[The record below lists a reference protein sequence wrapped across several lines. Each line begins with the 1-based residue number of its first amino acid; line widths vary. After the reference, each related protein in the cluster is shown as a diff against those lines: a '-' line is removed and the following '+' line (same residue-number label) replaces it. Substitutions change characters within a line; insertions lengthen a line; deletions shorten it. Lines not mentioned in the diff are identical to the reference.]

1 MTALL
6 ESISAREL
14 LVPLVAAPLI
24 GALLCVFLKR
34 RISDYVAA
42 IFAAITLVIAL
53 GAIGHVFTNLGATI
67 KLPLATLPHF
77 AGETRAAPLVFE
89 LSLDALG
96 ALMLFV
102 VTVIGFLVVL
112 YSSEY
117 LSARNVEHP
126 VTNGKGRY
134 YAWLL
139 LFLGAMVG
147 IALAGNFFQLFIFW
161 EITTLCSWALIAYY
175 QDEASLR
182 AGFKALIMT
191 AIGGLFFLLA
201 LVLLYLNLDTNPFAF
216 DALGRVA
223 PGVRTVIF
231 VFLLI
236 GAWAKAAQFPF
247 FTWLPDAM
255 TAPTPISCY
264 LHAAAMVKAGVYLI
278 ARVVSASYGL
288 SYGVGLLMGL
298 MALATIFIAV
308 FLFLFQDDLKK
319 ILALSTIAHLGY
331 ILIGFALGIWGS
343 TTAFEGGLLH
353 IAAHGC
359 GKGLL
364 FLSVGMIGYATGSR
378 RVSELS
384 GLGRKLPVVAL
395 AFFVGAFTVT
405 GVPPLAGFWS
415 KFLILTGGLQLGGIG
430 TVIAILLLVESMIAF
445 GFFLW
450 IGQRVFFGEPSPA
463 AAQVNSS
470 TPVMSIVVIIL
481 AILCLIVPIFAFPL
495 IHHIPLGM

>member
-1 MTALL
+1 M
-6 ESISAREL
+6 
-14 LVPLVAAPLI
+14 
-24 GALLCVFLKR
+24 FLKR

-42 IFAAITLVIAL
+42 IFAAITLVLAI
-53 GAIGHVFTNLGATI
+53 GAIGDVFGNLSRTI
-67 KLPLATLPHF
+67 SVPLGTLPSI
-77 AGETRAAPLVFE
+77 AGETKAAPLVFE
-89 LSLDALG
+89 LSIDALG
-96 ALMLFV
+96 ALMLFI
-102 VTVIGFLVVL
+102 VTVIGFLVVV

-117 LSARNVEHP
+117 LSPNNVEHP
-126 VTNGKGRY
+126 SGQAKGRY
-134 YAWLL
+134 YACLL

-161 EITTLCSWALIAYY
+161 EITTICSWALISHY

-191 AIGGLFFLLA
+191 AIGGLFFILA
-201 LVLLYLNLDTNPFAF
+201 LVVMYLSADSHPFAF
-216 DALGRVA
+216 DVLGRVS
-223 PGVRTVIF
+223 PGARTTIF

-236 GAWAKAAQFPF
+236 AAWAKAAQFPF

-255 TAPTPISCY
+255 AAPTPISCY
-264 LHAAAMVKAGVYLI
+264 LHAAAMVKAGVYLM
-278 ARVVSASYGL
+278 ARTVSASYGL
-288 SYGVGLLMGL
+288 SYGVGLLMGI

-331 ILIGFALGIWGS
+331 ILIACAMGIWDS
-343 TTAFEGGLLH
+343 TTAFQGGLLH

-364 FLSVGMIGYATGSR
+364 FLSVGMLTYYTGTR

-384 GLGRKLPVVAL
+384 GVGRKLPIVAL

-415 KFLILTGGLQLGGIG
+415 KFLILTGGLQLGGVG
-430 TVIAILLLVESMIAF
+430 AVIAILLLVESMIAF

-450 IGQRVFFGEPSPA
+450 IGQRVFFGQPSPA
-463 AAQVNSS
+463 MAQVHSS
-470 TPVMSIVVIIL
+470 TPVMGTVVIIL
-481 AILCLIVPIFAFPL
+481 AILCLVVPIFVFPL
-495 IHHIPLGM
+495 IQHIPLGM

>member
-1 MTALL
+1 MSALAEL
-6 ESISAREL
+6 SASEL

-24 GALLCVFLKR
+24 GALLCIFLKR
-34 RISDYVAA
+34 RVSDAVAA
-42 IFAAITLVIAL
+42 IFAAITLVLAV
-53 GAIGHVFTNLGATI
+53 GAIGDVFGNLGSTI
-67 KLPLATLPHF
+67 SVPLGRLPMLG
-77 AGETRAAPLVFE
+77 GETGVAPLVFE
-89 LSLDALG
+89 LSIDALG
-96 ALMLFV
+96 ALMLFMV
-102 VTVIGFLVVL
+102 AVIGFLVVV

-117 LSARNVEHP
+117 LSPNNVEHP
-126 VTNGKGRY
+126 AGESKGRY

-147 IALAGNFFQLFIFW
+147 IAVSGNFLQMFIFW
-161 EITTLCSWALIAYY
+161 ELTTLCSWALISHY
-175 QDEASLR
+175 QNEESLR
-182 AGFKALIMT
+182 AGFKALVMT

-216 DALGRVA
+216 DALGRVS
-223 PGVRTVIF
+223 PEVRTLVF

-255 TAPTPISCY
+255 AAPTPISCY
-264 LHAAAMVKAGVYLI
+264 LHAAAMVKAGVFLM
-278 ARVVSASYGL
+278 ARTVSASFGL
-288 SYGVGLLMGL
+288 SYGMGLLTGL
-298 MALATIFIAV
+298 MALGTISIVV

-331 ILIGFALGIWGS
+331 ILIACALGIWGS
-343 TTAFEGGLLH
+343 GVAFQGGLLH

-364 FLSVGMIGYATGSR
+364 FLSVGMLTYYTGTR
-378 RVSELS
+378 RISELS
-384 GLGRKLPVVAL
+384 GLGAKLPLVAL

-415 KFLILTGGLQLGGIG
+415 KFMIITGGLEIGGMGALIS
-430 TVIAILLLVESMIAF
+430 ILLLIESLIAF

-450 IGQRVFFGEPSPA
+450 IGQRIFLGEPSPA
-463 AAQVNSS
+463 TAQVRSS
-470 TPVMSIVVIIL
+470 TPIMGAVLIIL
-481 AILCLIVPIFAFPL
+481 SVLCLVVPIFVFPL
-495 IHHIPLGM
+495 IQHIPLGM

>member
-1 MTALL
+1 MIAIA
-6 ESISAREL
+6 EISARDL

-34 RISDYVAA
+34 RASDYVAA
-42 IFAAITLVIAL
+42 IFATITLVLAA
-53 GAIGHVFTNLGATI
+53 GAIGNLFSDLDATHRV
-67 KLPLATLPHF
+67 PLGWLVNI
-77 AGETRAAPLVFE
+77 AGESRPAPLVFE
-89 LSLDALG
+89 LSIDALG

-102 VTVIGFLVVL
+102 VTVIGFLVVI

-117 LSARNVEHP
+117 LSPRNVEHP
-126 VTNGKGRY
+126 VANGKGRY

-139 LFLGAMVG
+139 LFVGAMVG

-161 EITTLCSWALIAYY
+161 EITTLCSWALISYY

-191 AIGGLFFLLA
+191 AIGGLFFVLA
-201 LVLLYLNLDTNPFAF
+201 LVLMYLNLDTDPFAF
-216 DALGRVA
+216 DALGRLA
-223 PGVRTVIF
+223 PGLRSLVF
-231 VFLLI
+231 VFLLVA
-236 GAWAKAAQFPF
+236 AWAKAAQFPF

-255 TAPTPISCY
+255 AAPTPISCY

-288 SYGVGLLMGL
+288 SYGVGLLTGI
-298 MALATIFIAV
+298 MALATIFIVV

-319 ILALSTIAHLGY
+319 ILALSTISHLGY
-331 ILIGFALGIWGS
+331 ILIGCALGAWGS
-343 TTAFEGGLLH
+343 ATAFQGGLLH

-364 FLSVGMIGYATGSR
+364 FLSVGMITYFTGTR
-378 RVSELS
+378 RISELS
-384 GLGRKLPVVAL
+384 GVGRRLPIVAVG
-395 AFFVGAFTVT
+395 FFVGAFTVT

-415 KFLILTGGLQLGGIG
+415 KFLILTGGLELGGFAA
-430 TVIAILLLVESMIAF
+430 VIAILLLIESMIAF

-450 IGQRVFFGEPSPA
+450 VGQRVFFGSPSFDAPPA
-463 AAQVNSS
+463 KAVAWPM
-470 TPVMSIVVIIL
+470 TTAVIIL
-481 AILCLIVPIFAFPL
+481 AVLCLVVTLFALPV
-495 IHHIPLGM
+495 IQHIPLGM